1 MKKGLYILPPL
12 AGLMMAGTSFMASAA
27 NDLTMKATLSDAT
40 CVMTGLDQTVNFQLD
55 KTTFPGKY
63 KVWDFKKLTITANEC
78 PSNVAK
84 IKITPTYT
92 PYFSA
97 ISNTG
102 TLGTNA
108 AIVLASAEPVIGRTG
123 PDNWQSD
130 KYEEQSI
137 VNQTA
142 KLDYY
147 VYLVPATESVVDG
160 TIEGSVQFAV
170 DFE

>member
-1 MKKGLYILPPL
+1 MKKGLYMLPPL

-40 CVMTGLDQTVNFQLD
+40 CVMTGLDQTVDFQLD

-63 KVWDFKKLTITANEC
+63 KVWDFKKFTVTANEC

-92 PYFSA
+92 PYYGA

-102 TLGTNA
+102 TIGTNA
-108 AIVLASAEPVIGRTG
+108 SIYLTVTEPIKGEPGSGSWSSGTYR
-123 PDNWQSD
+123 
-130 KYEEQSI
+130 EQSI

-142 KLDYY
+142 KLDSY
-147 VYLVPATESVVDG
+147 VYLAPSTESAVSG
-160 TIEGSVQFAV
+160 TIAGSVQFAV